1 MITVFYDDLCGLCSK
16 EIRTYQ
22 HADKKEQF
30 LWQSLSD
37 PNLNLDK
44 ESFDLVMALEQLH
57 VKDNSGC
64 LHIGVGAFI
73 VIWRH
78 LPLWSLLARIASLGA
93 EYCLCEVYETQVSQ
107 TGSLPDR
114 AQTTIEKIA
123 RRFNLKIPLLRAF

>member
-57 VKDNSGC
+57 VKDNSKH
-64 LHIGVGAFI
+64 LHVGVGAFI
-73 VIWRH
+73 VIWGH
-78 LPLWSLLARIASLGA
+78 LPLWSLLARIASIRPIHWVLSIIYA
-93 EYCLCEVYETQVSQ
+93 
-107 TGSLPDR
+107 R
-114 AQTTIEKIA
+114 FAK
-123 RRFNLKIPLLRAF
+123 RRFHKLAHCQIALKQQLNK